1 MDAILAN
8 AAQLN
13 DVLLATDEEE
23 YDNVA
28 LHVLQALRK
37 LQIPDQSI
45 LLSVRPLSTICSRCV
60 KC

>member
-37 LQIPDQSI
+37 LQTPDQSI
-45 LLSVRPLSTICSRCV
+45 LLSVRPLPTIYSRCT